1 MVEKNKMNMKKLVII
16 VLIILGGW
24 NQLHAQQTRE
34 FRGNLSDADRQKLE
48 SAKIAFITNRLDLTA
63 EQAKGFW
70 PIYNEYEKKKFD
82 TRTRLMREGYRMSNR
97 GQDELNEAQYQELI
111 ALHISSRQ
119 TDLENEKAY
128 IEKLKE
134 VINSR
139 QILRLLT
146 IDESFL
152 RNYLMREVQGVNADD
167 RERGPG
173 DRRRIDN

>member
-1 MVEKNKMNMKKLVII
+1 MKKLLFTLFLVFTAM
-16 VLIILGGW
+16 L
-24 NQLHAQQTRE
+24 QLHAQQTRE

-48 SAKIAFITNRLDLTA
+48 SAKIAFITNRLDLTT

-97 GQDELNEAQYQELI
+97 GQDELNEAQYEEL
-111 ALHISSRQ
+111 LGMHITSRQ
-119 TDLENEKAY
+119 EDLKNELAY
-128 IEKLKE
+128 IEELKE
-134 VINSR
+134 VINNR

-152 RNYLMREVQGVNADD
+152 RNYLMRQMNGSEEERKGEQGN
-167 RERGPG
+167 
-173 DRRRIDN
+173 RRRSDN

>member
-1 MVEKNKMNMKKLVII
+1 MKKHLFT
-16 VLIILGGW
+16 LFLILGAVV
-24 NQLHAQQTRE
+24 QLQAQQLRE

-97 GQDELNEAQYQELI
+97 GQNELNDKQYEEL
-111 ALHISSRQ
+111 LTMHISSRQ
-119 TDLENEKAY
+119 EDIKNELAY
-128 IEKLKE
+128 IEQLRG
-134 VINSR
+134 VIDNR

-152 RNYLMREVQGVNADD
+152 RNYLMRQVNGSEEE
-167 RERGPG
+167 REGG
-173 DRRRIDN
+173 QTTRRRSDN

>member
-1 MVEKNKMNMKKLVII
+1 MKKHLFT
-16 VLIILGGW
+16 LFLILGALV
-24 NQLHAQQTRE
+24 QLQAQQLRE

-97 GQDELNEAQYQELI
+97 GQNELNDEQYEEL
-111 ALHISSRQ
+111 LTMHISSRQ
-119 TDLENEKAY
+119 EDIKNELAY
-128 IEKLKE
+128 IEQLRG
-134 VINSR
+134 VIDNR

-152 RNYLMREVQGVNADD
+152 RNYLMRQMNDSQEET
-167 RERGPG
+167 ERGQTT
-173 DRRRIDN
+173 RRRSDN

>member
-1 MVEKNKMNMKKLVII
+1 MKRFNMKKL
-16 VLIILGGW
+16 LFTFLLLAGALA
-24 NQLHAQQTRE
+24 QLQAQQTRE
-34 FRGNLSDADRQKLE
+34 FRGNLSDGDRQKLE

-97 GQDELNEAQYQELI
+97 GQNDLSEAQYEDLI
-111 ALHISSRQ
+111 SLHINSRQ
-119 TDLENEKAY
+119 EDLKNETVY
-128 IEKLKE
+128 IEQLHG
-134 VINSR
+134 VINNR

-152 RNYLMREVQGVNADD
+152 RNYLMRQVDGSGAELG
-167 RERGPG
+167 ERGQV
-173 DRRRIDN
+173 DRRKNDN